1 MADHAPF
8 EPDDYLGKITSEHRG
23 KPRFSATV
31 EANVSPIADAQ
42 AFLAGIPEAYDLD
55 TAIGAQLD
63 VVGEWVG
70 ISRKIQIPLVS
81 VWFSVGIAG
90 LGVGEGIWKGPYD
103 PTYGIASLDDDTYR
117 DLIRLKIKVN
127 TWDGLVGSA
136 QAAVDAFYGGVSGSL
151 PFVEDG
157 HDMTM
162 TVCISGNRPATMRFA
177 IFAGR
182 YVQFKPAAVTVRSVV
197 PSIPGPVFGIGVDNE
212 YIAGVGAG
220 SWAVDAEGVPGVPYR
235 ITIGG
240 VVYERVLL
248 DGTFVEI
255 DGLPLYMEI

>member
-1 MADHAPF
+1 MADQAPF
-8 EPDDYLGKITSEHRG
+8 PIADYLDKITSEHRG

-31 EANVSPIADAQ
+31 EANVSPLVDAQ
-42 AFLAGIPEAYDLD
+42 QVAAGIPAAFDLD

-70 ISRKIQIPLVS
+70 ISRKIQVPLVS
-81 VWFSVGIAG
+81 VWFSIGIAG

-103 PTYGIASLDDDTYR
+103 PTYGIAELDDDTYR

-127 TWDGLVGSA
+127 TWDGLVSSIQSA
-136 QAAVDAFYGGVSGSL
+136 IEAFYGGVSGSL

-157 HDMTM
+157 QDMTM
-162 TVCISGNRPATMRFA
+162 TVCISGSRPAMMRFA

-197 PSIPGPVFGIGVDNE
+197 PSIPGPVFGIGVENE
-212 YIAGVGAG
+212 YIGGIGTG
-220 SWAVDAEGVPGVPYR
+220 SWAVDAEAA
-235 ITIGG
+235 
-240 VVYERVLL
+240 LL
-248 DGTFVEI
+248 A
-255 DGLPLYMEI
+255 

>member
-1 MADHAPF
+1 MVDQAPF
-8 EPDDYLGKITSEHRG
+8 GTADYAGKITSEHRG

-31 EANVSPIADAQ
+31 EANVSPLADAQ
-42 AFLAGIPEAYDLD
+42 ALLASIPEAYDLD
-55 TAIGAQLD
+55 TAVGSQLD

-70 ISRKIQIPLVS
+70 ISRKIQVPLVS
-81 VWFSVGIAG
+81 VWFSWDIPG
-90 LGVGEGIWKGPYD
+90 LGWEEGIWKGQYD

-136 QAAVDAFYGGVSGSL
+136 QAAVEAFYGGVSGSL

-162 TVCISGNRPATMRFA
+162 TVCISGNRPAVMRFA

-197 PSIPGPVFGIGVDNE
+197 PSIPGPAFGFDADNE
-212 YIAGVGAG
+212 HIGGWDTG
-220 SWAVDAEGVPGVPYR
+220 SWVIDAEEA
-235 ITIGG
+235 I
-240 VVYERVLL
+240 LA
-248 DGTFVEI
+248 
-255 DGLPLYMEI
+255 